1 MKQPFAVFSPEHV
14 SRVVQ
19 SLVGTEFQTD
29 ASFPPEV
36 NARLRVVDTIARS
49 NVQKL
54 DLAALESAIRLAA
67 AAATVTTGAKKVMW
81 MHRAGQE
88 FNKAY
93 SAGAACRSGC
103 HHCCHIPV
111 PISRTEANFIAKATG
126 HRLAKM
132 ADVVPVQEAGYKNP
146 CPFLQDQ
153 RCSIWEHRPVTC
165 RVHLNLDSDDLL
177 CRLVA
182 GVAIP
187 VPYANRNPMAWAEV
201 AVLGSERMDIRQWF
215 QLDADSDD

>member
-19 SLVGTEFQTD
+19 SLVGIELQTD
-29 ASFPPEV
+29 ATFSPEV
-36 NARLRVVDTIARS
+36 NARLRVVDTMARS
-49 NVQKL
+49 NVQRL

-81 MHRAGQE
+81 LHRAGQE

-93 SAGAACRSGC
+93 SSAAACRSGC

-111 PISRTEANFIAKATG
+111 SITRTEANFIAKATG

-132 ADVVPVQEAGYKNP
+132 ADGVPVQEAGYNNP
-146 CPFLQDQ
+146 CPFLHAQ
-153 RCSIWEHRPVTC
+153 RCSIWEHRPMTC
-165 RVHLNLDSDDLL
+165 RVHLNMDSDDLL

-182 GVAIP
+182 GVVIP
-187 VPYANRNPMAWAEV
+187 VPYANKNRMVWAE
-201 AVLGSERMDIRQWF
+201 AAALGGDRLDIRQWF
-215 QLDADSDD
+215 QHGSS